1 MAANGVDSL
10 HVAIGGLAEYYRLAP
25 DWWIFKLISGVRGDK
40 EKSWKYAIFNAPL
53 VDDKRHFTIITP
65 EMSKGKEKSEEIT
78 VNY

>member
-1 MAANGVDSL
+1 MDEFESEMDGEIL
-10 HVAIGGLAEYYRLAP
+10 YQPR
-25 DWWIFKLISGVRGDK
+25 KT